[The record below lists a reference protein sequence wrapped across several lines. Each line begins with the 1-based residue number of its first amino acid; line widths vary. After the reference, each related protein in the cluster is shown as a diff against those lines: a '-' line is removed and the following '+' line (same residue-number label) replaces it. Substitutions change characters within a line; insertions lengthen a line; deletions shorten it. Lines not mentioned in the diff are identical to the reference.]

1 VSDLDVVFR
10 AGHVIGM
17 AINLTAEQIERVAR
31 TLVPGNR
38 AMVECLARFRRDLD
52 EAMKLPYDP
61 PARSDRR

>member
-1 VSDLDVVFR
+1 
-10 AGHVIGM
+10 M